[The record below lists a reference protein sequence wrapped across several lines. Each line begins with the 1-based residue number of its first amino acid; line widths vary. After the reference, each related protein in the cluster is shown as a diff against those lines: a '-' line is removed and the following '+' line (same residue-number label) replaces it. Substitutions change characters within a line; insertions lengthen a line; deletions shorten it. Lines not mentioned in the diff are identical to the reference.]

1 MNNNIPLIRMKGIRK
16 SYFMG
21 MGQLEVLRDVHL
33 ELQSGGI
40 LSIVGASGAG
50 KSTLLH
56 IIGALDR
63 PTEGYYYYKD
73 EDIFTYSEMKLAKF
87 RNNMIGFVFQFHHL
101 LPEFTALENT
111 MIPLMISGRGTRKE
125 ITDKARG
132 LLAEVGLEAREE
144 HKPSELSGGEQQ
156 RVAIA
161 RALANDPELLLADE
175 PTGNLDTR
183 TSQTIFDLMVKL
195 NKQRGMSTIIVT
207 HNMELAKRADCKL
220 RLQDGV
226 ILD

>member
-1 MNNNIPLIRMKGIRK
+1 
-16 SYFMG
+16 
-21 MGQLEVLRDVHL
+21 
-33 ELQSGGI
+33 
-40 LSIVGASGAG
+40 
-50 KSTLLH
+50 
-56 IIGALDR
+56 
-63 PTEGYYYYKD
+63 
-73 EDIFTYSEMKLAKF
+73 
-87 RNNMIGFVFQFHHL
+87 
-101 LPEFTALENT
+101 
-111 MIPLMISGRGTRKE
+111 MISGKRTRKE
-125 ITDKARG
+125 NIDKART
-132 LLAEVGLEAREE
+132 LLAEVGLEARQE

-183 TSQTIFDLMVKL
+183 TSQNIIDLILRL

-207 HNMELAKRADCKL
+207 HNMELANRTDFRF

>member
-1 MNNNIPLIRMKGIRK
+1 MNNNILLLKMEGIRK
-16 SYFMG
+16 SYLMG
-21 MGQLEVLRDVHL
+21 AGQIEVLKDIHL

-40 LSIVGASGAG
+40 LAIVGASGAG

-63 PTEGYYYYKD
+63 PTKGDYYYKGRN
-73 EDIFTYSEMKLAKF
+73 IFNDSERKLAKF
-87 RNNMIGFVFQFHHL
+87 RNCAIGFVFQFHHL
-101 LPEFTALENT
+101 LPEFTALENI
-111 MIPLMISGRGTRKE
+111 MIPLMILGKGTKKE
-125 ITDKARG
+125 MINKARG
-132 LLAEVGLEAREE
+132 LLAEVGLEAREA

-183 TSQTIFDLMVKL
+183 TSQNIFDLMMKL
-195 NKQRGMSTIIVT
+195 NHQRGMSMIIVT
-207 HNMELAKRADCKL
+207 HNMELAKRTDCRL

>member
-1 MNNNIPLIRMKGIRK
+1 MNNNAPLLKLEGIRK

-21 MGQLEVLRDVHL
+21 IGQLEVLRDVHL
-33 ELQSGGI
+33 VLQPGGV
-40 LSIVGASGAG
+40 LSVVGASGAG

-63 PTEGYYYYKD
+63 PTEGYYYYKGK
-73 EDIFTYSEMKLAKF
+73 DIFTYSERKLARF
-87 RNNMIGFVFQFHHL
+87 RNSTIGFVFQFHHL

-111 MIPLMISGRGTRKE
+111 MIPLMIAGNGTKRE
-125 ITDKARG
+125 IMNKART

-183 TSQTIFDLMVKL
+183 TSQNIFDLILKL

-207 HNMELAKRADCKL
+207 HNMELANRTDCRF

>member
-1 MNNNIPLIRMKGIRK
+1 MNNSGPLLKMEGIRK
-16 SYFMG
+16 SYPMG
-21 MGQLEVLRDVHL
+21 TGEVEVLRDVHL
-33 ELQSGGI
+33 MLPPGGM
-40 LSIVGASGAG
+40 LSIVGVSGAG

-63 PTEGYYYYKD
+63 PTEGYYYYRDKNV
-73 EDIFTYSEMKLAKF
+73 FSYSERKLARF
-87 RNNMIGFVFQFHHL
+87 RNKTIGFVFQFHHL

-111 MIPLMISGRGTRKE
+111 MIPLMISGKGTRKE
-125 ITDKARG
+125 NANKARG
-132 LLAEVGLEAREE
+132 LLAEVGLEERKA

-207 HNMELAKRADCKL
+207 HNMELAKRTDCRL
-220 RLQDGV
+220 RLQDGK

>member
-1 MNNNIPLIRMKGIRK
+1 MNNSTPLLKMEGIRK
-16 SYFMG
+16 SYPMG
-21 MGQLEVLRDVHL
+21 IGEVEVLRDVHL
-33 ELQSGGI
+33 MLQPGGM

-63 PTEGYYYYKD
+63 PTEGYYYYRDKN
-73 EDIFTYSEMKLAKF
+73 IFTYSERKLAKF
-87 RNNMIGFVFQFHHL
+87 RNNTIGFVFQFHHL

-111 MIPLMISGRGTRKE
+111 MIPLMISGKGTRKE
-125 ITDKARG
+125 NANKARK
-132 LLAEVGLEAREE
+132 LLAEVGLEAREA

-195 NKQRGMSTIIVT
+195 NKERGMSTIIVT
-207 HNMELAKRADCKL
+207 HNMELAKRTDCRLK
-220 RLQDGV
+220 LQDGI

>member
-1 MNNNIPLIRMKGIRK
+1 MNNSAPLLKMEGIRK

-21 MGQLEVLRDVHL
+21 IRQVEVLRNVHL
-33 ELQSGGI
+33 MLQPGEM

-63 PTEGYYYYKD
+63 PTEGYYYYRDKN
-73 EDIFTYSEMKLAKF
+73 IFAYSERKLAKF
-87 RNNMIGFVFQFHHL
+87 RNDTIGFVFQFHHL

-111 MIPLMISGRGTRKE
+111 MIPLMISEKGTRKE
-125 ITDKARG
+125 NTNKAQE
-132 LLAEVGLEAREE
+132 LLAEVGLEAREA

-183 TSQTIFDLMVKL
+183 TSQTIFDLMARL
-195 NKQRGMSTIIVT
+195 NEQRGMSTIIVT
-207 HNMELAKRADCKL
+207 HNMELAKRTDCRLK
-220 RLQDGV
+220 LQDGI

>member
-1 MNNNIPLIRMKGIRK
+1 MNNSIPLLQMEGIRK
-16 SYFMG
+16 SYLMG
-21 MGQLEVLRDVHL
+21 IGQVEVLRDVHL
-33 ELQSGGI
+33 VLQPGGI

-63 PTEGYYYYKD
+63 PTEGYYYYKGKD
-73 EDIFTYSEMKLAKF
+73 VFTYSERKLAKF
-87 RNNMIGFVFQFHHL
+87 RNSTIGFVFQFHHL

-111 MIPLMISGRGTRKE
+111 MIPLMISGKGTRKE
-125 ITDKARG
+125 ITSKAQE
-132 LLAEVGLEAREE
+132 LLAEVGLEARES

-161 RALANDPELLLADE
+161 RALANYPELLLADE

-207 HNMELAKRADCKL
+207 HNLELAKRTDCRL
-220 RLQDGV
+220 RLQDGI

>member
-1 MNNNIPLIRMKGIRK
+1 MNNSTPLIRMEGIRK
-16 SYFMG
+16 SYIMG
-21 MGQLEVLRDVHL
+21 AGLVEVLKDIHL
-33 ELQSGGI
+33 ELKSGGI

-63 PTEGYYYYKD
+63 PTNGIYYYKD
-73 EDIFTYSEMKLAKF
+73 KNIFTYSERRLAKF
-87 RNNMIGFVFQFHHL
+87 RNQTIGFVFQFHHL

-111 MIPLMISGRGTRKE
+111 MIPLMILGKRDKGE
-125 ITDKARG
+125 IMDKARN
-132 LLAEVGLEAREE
+132 LLVEVGLGDRAS

-161 RALANDPELLLADE
+161 RALVNDPEVLLADE
-175 PTGNLDTR
+175 PTGNLDTK
-183 TSQTIFDLMVKL
+183 TSDIIFDLMTRL
-195 NKQRGMSTIIVT
+195 NNQRGMSMILVT
-207 HNMELAKRADCKL
+207 HNLELAKRTNLKL
-220 RLQDGV
+220 RLQDGI